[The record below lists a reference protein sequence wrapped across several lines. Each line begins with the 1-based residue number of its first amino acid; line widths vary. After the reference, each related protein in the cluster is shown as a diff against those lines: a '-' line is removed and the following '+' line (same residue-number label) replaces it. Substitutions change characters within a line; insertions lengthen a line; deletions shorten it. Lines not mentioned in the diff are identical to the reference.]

1 MSSGTIYIMKRGD
14 KMGLGK
20 RLIQARESRG
30 YKQNQ
35 LAELLCIS
43 ATRLNYWEKDKREP
57 DTESINKLAK
67 VLGVTDNF
75 LLGFGVFKNWEEIFS
90 KKNVIIEILYTT
102 LPQLKQFDLSND
114 IIFICILDSIIE
126 KIEIDGNNIRVCFK
140 TYLEDF
146 SESKAV
152 EKNQL
157 SVQEKQYIEQY
168 RILDEYGKKAVD
180 SVLSVEY
187 ERCIQTQQNN
197 SKIS

>member
-1 MSSGTIYIMKRGD
+1 MSKTHIASALKRLRISSGLTADELGTKIGKSGKTVNAWENNRGQPDAD
-14 KMGLGK
+14 K
-20 RLIQARESRG
+20 
-30 YKQNQ
+30 
-35 LAELLCIS
+35 
-43 ATRLNYWEKDKREP
+43 
-57 DTESINKLAK
+57 INEIAK
-67 VLGVTDNF
+67 FFGVTDNF

-126 KIEIDGNNIRVCFK
+126 KIEIDGNNIKVCFK
-140 TYLEDF
+140 TYFENF

-180 SVLSVEY
+180 SVLNVEY
-187 ERCIQTQQNN
+187 ERCIQTQHHN